1 MDQLEDIEAFIIRTG
16 ASKELASK
24 YLQECNGV
32 LHTALVIFKAD
43 MNEGKIKL

>member
-1 MDQLEDIEAFIIRTG
+1 MDQLQVIELFMLRTG

-24 YLQECNGV
+24 YIKECDGV